1 MGQTIAEKIFSSRL
15 KKPVRGGDIVFSPV
29 DLMMTNDAS
38 ITTVWEA
45 LKKIPTP
52 TVKDP
57 KKLVVILD
65 HYCPSPSREVSR
77 IHQDIK
83 SFVEKYGCTL
93 YAEGEG
99 ICHQLI
105 PEKGHVL
112 PGQLVIGS
120 DSHTTTYGA
129 LNALATGVGSTDLA
143 LAIHYGLL
151 WFMVPPS
158 MKIEIQ
164 GKIPPGVYA
173 KDIILH
179 IIGRITSRG
188 ANYQAIEFSGSALQ
202 DVSMESRL
210 TICNMVVEMGAKA
223 GMMPGDEVC
232 KAWLEEKG
240 ITNFSAVAP
249 DSDASY
255 AARHSFD
262 ISNLEPQIAC
272 PHQVDNV
279 RPISEVKGKRV
290 GMAFLGTCT
299 NGRLEDLAVA
309 ARILKG
315 RKVHPGITLVI
326 SPASREVTLESYA
339 KGYLQTL
346 VESGGMLNTPG
357 CGPCVGA
364 LGGVPGDGVN
374 VISTANRNFLGR
386 MGNTKANIYLSSPAT
401 LAASCITGMITDPR
415 EFL

>member
-1 MGQTIAEKIFSSRL
+1 MGRTIAEKIFSAHLRV
-15 KKPVRGGDIVFSPV
+15 PVKEGDIVFSPV

-38 ITTVWEA
+38 ITTVLEA
-45 LKKIPTP
+45 WKKIPNP
-52 TVKDP
+52 TIRDP

-65 HYCPSPSREVSR
+65 HYCPSPSQEVSR
-77 IHQDIK
+77 IHQEIR
-83 SFVEKYGCTL
+83 SFVEKHGCTL

-158 MKIEIQ
+158 MKIDIQ
-164 GKIPPGVYA
+164 GRIPPGVYA

-179 IIGRITSRG
+179 IIGRISARG
-188 ANYQAIEFSGSALQ
+188 ANYQAIEFSGNALPGI
-202 DVSMESRL
+202 SMESRL

-223 GMMPGDEVC
+223 GIMPGDEVC
-232 KAWLEEKG
+232 KDWLRKKG
-240 ITNFSAVAP
+240 VTSLSPITP
-249 DSDASY
+249 DPDASY
-255 AARHSFD
+255 TARHSFD

-279 RPISEVKGKRV
+279 RPISEVKGEKV

-309 ARILKG
+309 ARILQGK
-315 RKVHPGITLVI
+315 KVHPGMTLVI
-326 SPASREVTLESYA
+326 SPASREVTLEA
-339 KGYLQTL
+339 CQRGYIQTL
-346 VESGGMLNTPG
+346 VESGGMLNAPG

-364 LGGVPGDGVN
+364 LGGVPGDGVK

-386 MGNTKANIYLSSPAT
+386 MGNTKASIYLSSPAT
-401 LAASCITGMITDPR
+401 LAASCITGKITDPR